1 MKDLNSKIVQIL
13 KRHPEG
19 GEKFFNALDFMLR
32 GDISIGEEFIKWVMS
47 NIHSYASSTGIV
59 VTGRFGH
66 LLLSN
71 FGKELLKFFGDVIV
85 VNGGIREGEEPEI
98 HKCSLLMSRYIF
110 LDDSYYSGVTQD
122 KIQKA
127 LKSLQPTFEFE
138 GTYVVYDG
146 SKGDHY
152 GIHSMYR
159 YYE

>member
-1 MKDLNSKIVQIL
+1 MNLNSKIIQIL

-32 GDISIGEEFIKWVMS
+32 GDVSIGKEFIKWVM
-47 NIHSYASSTGIV
+47 NNLHPMYASGTGIV

-66 LLLSN
+66 FLLSN
-71 FGKELLKFFGDVIV
+71 FGKELLKFFGDVVV
-85 VNGGIREGEEPEI
+85 VNGGIREGAEPEI
-98 HKCSLLMSRYIF
+98 LKDSLPMSRYIF

-122 KIQKA
+122 KIQQA
-127 LKSLQPTFEFE
+127 LKSLQPTFEFME
-138 GTYVVYDG
+138 TYVVYDG

-152 GIHSMYR
+152 RIHSMYR